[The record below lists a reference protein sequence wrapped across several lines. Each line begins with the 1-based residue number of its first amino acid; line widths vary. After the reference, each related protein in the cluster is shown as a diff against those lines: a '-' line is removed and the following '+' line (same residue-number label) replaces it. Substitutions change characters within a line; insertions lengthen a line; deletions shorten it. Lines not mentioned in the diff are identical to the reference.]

1 MAVTGKKKSDGK
13 KAKTKTKA
21 KLKLRVTAKSKLV
34 LKPKPKPKVL
44 IMSKPDDDVNGVVV
58 GRFMFHCTLCYDGR
72 KQAQI
77 RAETEDEA
85 RTMARAKKAEL
96 IAACGDAAYQI
107 YPHDLWELRI
117 YD

>member
-1 MAVTGKKKSDGK
+1 MLRQAQAV
-13 KAKTKTKA
+13 
-21 KLKLRVTAKSKLV
+21 
-34 LKPKPKPKVL
+34 
-44 IMSKPDDDVNGVVV
+44 
-58 GRFMFHCTLCYDGR
+58 
-72 KQAQI
+72 QI

>member
-1 MAVTGKKKSDGK
+1 MSLARSSMSVSWKPR
-13 KAKTKTKA
+13 
-21 KLKLRVTAKSKLV
+21 LR
-34 LKPKPKPKVL
+34 VL

-58 GRFMFHCTLCYDGR
+58 GRFMLHCTLCYDGR